1 VVIRTAAFKQEYLDQ
16 ANAIIRE
23 NEQHTPND
31 GYPYISGEYIGLE
44 KQWGPMGPLV
54 SMGIL
59 ECLNIWGGEYNTVWF
74 ESWVNV
80 VRPVRR
86 QSGVRHNHVEIN
98 RYLNKP
104 VPNYTWVY
112 YMQMPDKVSGKD
124 GMLEVEHDNGETKY
138 YLPNVGDM
146 YIFGG
151 DLYHSIYDAP
161 QSTVNRVVL
170 AGNVAIQNNKT
181 KHSLM

>member
-1 VVIRTAAFKQEYLDQ
+1 MVIRKAAFKQEYLDQ
-16 ANAIIRE
+16 ANAIVRKS
-23 NEQHTPND
+23 EQHTPND
-31 GYPYISGEYIGLE
+31 GYPYISGEYVGLE
-44 KQWGPMGPLV
+44 RQWGAMGPLV
-54 SMGIL
+54 STGVL
-59 ECLNIWGGEYNTVWF
+59 ECLNLWGKEFNTVWF
-74 ESWVNV
+74 EAWVNV

-86 QSGVRHNHVEIN
+86 QTNTRHNHVDIN
-98 RYLNKP
+98 RHLEKP
-104 VPNYTWVY
+104 IPTYTWVY

-124 GMLEVEHDNGETKY
+124 GTLEVEDSDGNSTF

-151 DLYHSIYDAP
+151 DVFHTIYDAP